1 MDDVRRSGMGSKIK
15 KEQLLKSLLGQSAGQ
30 KIHLK
35 PKKIK
40 IWESSK
46 EIQKHQKIPIEK
58 QLMDVDINRSL
69 GGC

>member
-1 MDDVRRSGMGSKIK
+1 MGSIK
-15 KEQLLKSLLGQSAGQ
+15 KEQLLKSLAGQRAGQ

-35 PKKIK
+35 PEKIK